1 LRGTGHPVLRGLQLG
16 LIARDQKHW
25 RSLCFDYGMPSRPS
39 AQTDTQPIWTD
50 SADFRRFGRLD
61 RDLEAD
67 VVVVGAG
74 ITGLTAAYLL
84 AKAGRSVVVL
94 DRARCAEID
103 TGHTTAHVTMVTDDR
118 LTDLEERFGRLH
130 AQAVWDAGL
139 AAMAQIDSIVREHDI
154 DCSLEWVDGYLHAPD
169 GGKSDADQFRAEAA
183 LAHDRGFDATFV
195 ADVPFVGG
203 PGIRFDNQL
212 RFHPRR
218 YLAGLAK
225 AIVHQGGNIFENS
238 NADEFF
244 DAPLGVRSNDHVI
257 RCQDLVIATHNPLV
271 GNANMT
277 SATFFQTKLALYTSY
292 VVAGR
297 VRDGVVPDA
306 LYWDVGDPYRY
317 LRLERRGDETFVIY
331 GGEDHKTGQ
340 ETDTKACYRRLERS
354 LLEKIPDVK
363 FTHHWSGQVIQTPD
377 GLPYIGKMTDHQ
389 YAATGFAGNGMTF
402 GTLAAM
408 MMTDAIGGVKN
419 PWTDLFDINRQAL
432 GRGLWEYL
440 KENTDYPY
448 YMLRDRF
455 AGADGRSVRAVKRGE
470 GKIIE
475 RNGKKV
481 AASRDDKGRLT
492 VLDATCTHMGC
503 VVAWNTAE
511 RTWDCPC
518 HGSRFTAQGAV
529 ISGPAET
536 PLEEP
541 AK

>member
-1 LRGTGHPVLRGLQLG
+1 MAP
-16 LIARDQKHW
+16 
-25 RSLCFDYGMPSRPS
+25 RSSS
-39 AQTDTQPIWTD
+39 QTDTLPLWTG
-50 SADFRRFGRLD
+50 SADFPRFGKLD
-61 RDLEAD
+61 RDLDAD
-67 VVVVGAG
+67 VVIVGAG
-74 ITGLTAAYLL
+74 ITGLTTAYLL
-84 AKAGRSVVVL
+84 ATAGRFVVVL

-103 TGHTTAHVTMVTDDR
+103 TGHTTAHVTMVTDHR
-118 LTDLEERFGRLH
+118 LTDLESRFGRSH

-139 AAMAQIDSIVREHDI
+139 AAMMQIDSIVRNQDI
-154 DCSLEWVDGYLHAPD
+154 DCSFEWVNGYLHAPD
-169 GGKSDADQFRAEAA
+169 GEKSNADQLRAEAA
-183 LAHDRGFDATFV
+183 LANDLGFDATFV
-195 ADVPFVGG
+195 ADVPFVTG
-203 PGIRFDNQL
+203 PGIRFDNQF
-212 RFHPRR
+212 RFDPRQ

-225 AIVHQGGNIFENS
+225 AIVQQGGSIFENS
-238 NADEFF
+238 NADEFY
-244 DAPLGVRSNDHVI
+244 DDPPGVRSNDHVV

-271 GNANMT
+271 GNAGMT

-297 VRDGVVPDA
+297 VGNGVIPDA
-306 LYWDVGDPYRY
+306 LYWDTGDPYRY
-317 LRLERRGDETFVIY
+317 LRLERQGDKTFVIY

-340 ETDTKACYRRLERS
+340 EIDTTACYERLEQALR
-354 LLEKIPDVK
+354 EKIPNVK
-363 FTHHWSGQVIQTPD
+363 FTHRWSGQVIETPD
-377 GLPYIGKMTDHQ
+377 GLPYIGKVTDHQ
-389 YAATGFAGNGMTF
+389 YAATGFGGNGMTF

-419 PWTDLFDINRQAL
+419 PWIDLFDINRKAL

-481 AASRDDKGRLT
+481 AASRDEKGRLT

-503 VVAWNTAE
+503 VVAWNPAE